1 MPQHTP
7 SERAR
12 GGKSAK
18 KRAGGRGNRAARTAG
33 AVASG
38 AAAGAAVGGVAR
50 GGRRAAGAIQRARPT
65 GSVSSRGT
73 GMSERLRGL
82 VARATSGVPQTG
94 GLASRARDF
103 AARTRL
109 DPGSVIREGESRAA
123 RGAMTA
129 AQAGAI
135 QPPHNSPAMSSF
147 KSVGGISGR
156 K

>member
-7 SERAR
+7 AERAR

-38 AAAGAAVGGVAR
+38 AASGAAVGGVAR
-50 GGRRAAGAIQRARPT
+50 GGRRAAGAIQRARPARQ
-65 GSVSSRGT
+65 GV
-73 GMSERLRGL
+73 SERLRGL
-82 VARATSGVPQTG
+82 VARAGQGATVGGV
-94 GLASRARDF
+94 ASRARDF
-103 AARTRL
+103 AARARL
-109 DPGSVIREGESRAA
+109 DPGSVIREGESREA

-147 KSVGGISGR
+147 SKVGGLSGR